1 MARPIQADAEKTRQR
16 ILDAAHRLFS
26 ENGMGKTSMREIAK
40 ASEVSLATLHH
51 YFGNKEGL
59 HRAASDMMYE
69 RLGALFE
76 SVGPRLARAEN
87 LAGLLEETV
96 TGAFRFV
103 VEHQLEARFMMRH
116 VVDTGEIETT
126 KRESFLVPFLD
137 KMSAVTAELAHI
149 PRDVARL
156 NLLSLNHLIV
166 RFALTSPSEL
176 VVVMGLDPSQE
187 GAPQS
192 QKEAVRRVEKHLVQ
206 LAHAMFHVRES

>member
-26 ENGMGKTSMREIAK
+26 EHGMGHTSMRQIAK
-40 ASEVSLATLHH
+40 ASDVSLATLHH

-69 RLGALFE
+69 RLGSLID
-76 SVGPRLARAEN
+76 SVGPRLVHADNLSTLLAE
-87 LAGLLEETV
+87 AV
-96 TGAFRFV
+96 AGAFRFV

-126 KRESFLVPFLD
+126 KRESFLLPFLEQ
-137 KMSAVTAELAHI
+137 MSDVTAELAQI
-149 PRDVARL
+149 PRATARL

-166 RFALTSPSEL
+166 RFALTSPREL
-176 VVVMGLDPSQE
+176 VMVMGLETSSDADSQE
-187 GAPQS
+187 HEKAL
-192 QKEAVRRVEKHLVQ
+192 KRVEEHLVQ
-206 LAHAMFHVRES
+206 VAHAMFQVRL